1 MRVTDRSAAY
11 GTLAGLQSA
20 ASRLASLQGQLS
32 SGRQITSPSDNPAG
46 TVRALSLRAEAKRY
60 SQYDA
65 SASDA
70 IGWLSTADA
79 AYTRAVALVQDV
91 RTLVVQGLNTGV
103 QSAGAS
109 AALADQ
115 VDAIRTSLIKV
126 GNTSYNGRPIF
137 GGTTSGAAA
146 YDTSGNY
153 IGDTGTVSRTVGEKV
168 TVQINQTGPQA
179 FGSGSADLFTLL
191 SDISTNLRTNPSA
204 LSANLTALDGALST
218 ISSAQAGEGAAY
230 RQVQNAQAVSS
241 GVATNLAS
249 QLSDIQDIDLAE
261 MAVQVTSANVTYQAA
276 LQTTANVRQLS
287 LLEFLR

>member
-1 MRVTDRSAAY
+1 
-11 GTLAGLQSA
+11 
-20 ASRLASLQGQLS
+20 
-32 SGRQITSPSDNPAG
+32 
-46 TVRALSLRAEAKRY
+46 
-60 SQYDA
+60 
-65 SASDA
+65 
-70 IGWLSTADA
+70 
-79 AYTRAVALVQDV
+79 
-91 RTLVVQGLNTGV
+91 V

-115 VDAIRTSLIKV
+115 VDAIRNSLIKV
-126 GNTSYNGRPIF
+126 ANTTYNGRPIF
-137 GGTTSGAAA
+137 GGTTSGTAA
-146 YDTSGNY
+146 YDNSGNY
-153 IGDTGTVSRTVGEKV
+153 VGDTGAVSRTVGEKV

-179 FGSGSADLFTLL
+179 FGSGPSDLFTLL

-230 RQVQNAQAVSS
+230 RQVQNAQAVST